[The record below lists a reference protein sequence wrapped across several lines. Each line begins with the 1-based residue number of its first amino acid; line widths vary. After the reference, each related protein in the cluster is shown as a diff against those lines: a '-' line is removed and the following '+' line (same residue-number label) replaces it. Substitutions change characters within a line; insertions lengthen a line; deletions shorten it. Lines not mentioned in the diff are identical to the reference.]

1 MPQIFNPGHRP
12 SAPLFPDELVYCS
25 VDDVANFLQL
35 PLPDPVALSDNSSI
49 VSTEL
54 KLPITGANYRRW
66 KIEAGTSITVYD
78 DNDALGKTYTVTRV
92 ESAGGG
98 NVNVVVTKIGAESFT
113 TAANANIQVNS
124 ALTNSKERG
133 LTKSQV
139 ESLIREKQDYI
150 DQVCRMAWRPH
161 LVADEYQ
168 NFTTFKP
175 YRRRYYTDYV
185 GAVYLRNRSVQRIL
199 RLSVWQG
206 DKYRELGSSVIKIT
220 VDSAEIG
227 ASDKLFLCPGV
238 THTAELARGKTST
251 TWDGDFG
258 TKTTAQ
264 HIANLI
270 NKDKATERGDVAI
283 GTLQENG
290 KQLNVDDEFLAT
302 ANSDEGDGVI
312 ILSSMRS
319 TEEGEDVTIATNNPD
334 AFAFALARNPSST
347 ITNVSGSD
355 FTVSDASSF
364 TKREGLVF
372 YTTGGTTYVA
382 RCSRNG
388 NTFTVNDD
396 TLTTGF
402 VANLANDIEVKQLR
416 LKTDVIDE
424 ARQKDW
430 WSMEDNGAIMF
441 NNQYPFYENH
451 SLKVSYIY
459 GERYLDKVIKEACI
473 KLVCMDIYLTDDYTV
488 LFPEGTSNIDLNAK
502 VQKLDDEVKRMLI
515 PYPESIIVAGMG
527 G

>member
-1 MPQIFNPGHRP
+1 MPQSFNPGHRP
-12 SAPLFPDELVYCS
+12 SSPLHPDELVYCS

-35 PLPDPVALSDNSSI
+35 PLPDPVALSGDSTI
-49 VSTEL
+49 VSSDL

-66 KIEAGTSITVYD
+66 KIEAETSITVYD
-78 DNDALGKTYTVTRV
+78 DADALGKTYTVSSV

-98 NVNVVVTKIGAESFT
+98 NVNIVVPKIGAETFT
-113 TAANANIQVNS
+113 TANNAQIQINS
-124 ALTNSKERG
+124 AFTNSKERG

-139 ESLIREKQDYI
+139 ETLIREKQDYI
-150 DQVCRMAWRPH
+150 DTVCRMSWRPQ

-206 DKYRELGSSVIKIT
+206 DKYRELGSSVIKIA
-220 VDSAEIG
+220 VKSVEMG
-227 ASDKLFLCPGV
+227 ASDKLFLCPAV
-238 THTAELARGKTST
+238 THTATLQRGKTLS

-258 TKTTAQ
+258 DKTTAQ
-264 HIANLI
+264 NIANLI
-270 NKDKATERGDVAI
+270 NKDKATSRSDIAI
-283 GTLQENG
+283 GTLQENS

-302 ANSDEGDGVI
+302 ANSDEGDGIVM
-312 ILSSMRS
+312 LSSMRS
-319 TEEGEDVTIATNNPD
+319 TEEGEDITIATNNPN
-334 AFAFALARNPSST
+334 AFEFSLGQDVQST

-382 RCSRNG
+382 RCSRVG
-388 NTFTVNDD
+388 NVFTVNDD
-396 TLTTGF
+396 TLTTDF
-402 VANLANDIEVKQLR
+402 VANLANDLVVKQLR

-488 LFPEGTSNIDLNAK
+488 LFPEGTSNIDLNSK
-502 VQKLDDEVKRMLI
+502 VQKLDEEVKRMLI
-515 PYPESIIVAGMG
+515 PYQESIIVAGMG

>member
-12 SAPLFPDELVYCS
+12 SSPLYPDDLVYCS

-35 PLPDPVALSDNSSI
+35 PLPDPVALSGNSSI
-49 VSTEL
+49 VSTNL

-78 DNDALGKTYTVTRV
+78 DADSLGKTYTVNDV

-98 NVNVVVTKIGAESFT
+98 NINVIVTKKGAEAFT
-113 TAANANIQVNS
+113 TANSAQIQINS
-124 ALTNSKERG
+124 ALTNSTERG

-139 ESLIREKQDYI
+139 ETLIREKQDYI
-150 DQVCRMAWRPH
+150 DTVCRMAWRPH
-161 LVADEYQ
+161 LVSDEYQ

-185 GAVYLRNRSVQRIL
+185 GAVYLRNRSIQRIL
-199 RLSVWQG
+199 RLGVWQG
-206 DKYRELGSSVIKIT
+206 DKYRELGSSIIKLT
-220 VDSAEIG
+220 VKSSSVG
-227 ASDKLFLCPGV
+227 ANDKIFLCPGV
-238 THTAELARGKTST
+238 AHTATLERGKTAT

-258 TKTTAQ
+258 DKTTAQ
-264 HIANLI
+264 NISNLI
-270 NKDKATERGDVAI
+270 NKDSATSRGDVPI
-283 GTLQENG
+283 GTLQENSI
-290 KQLNVDDEFLAT
+290 QLNVDDEFLAT
-302 ANSDEGDGVI
+302 ANSDDGDGVI
-312 ILSSMRS
+312 MISSMRS
-319 TEEGEDVTIATNNPD
+319 TEEGQDTTIAASNPD
-334 AFAFALARNPSST
+334 AFAFDLMLNPSST
-347 ITNVSGSD
+347 ITNVAGSNFTLSTATD
-355 FTVSDASSF
+355 FTL
-364 TKREGLVF
+364 RESLVF
-372 YTTGGTTYVA
+372 YTTGGNTYIA

-388 NTFTVNDD
+388 NVFTVTDD
-396 TLTTGF
+396 TLTTNF
-402 VANLANDIEVKQLR
+402 VANLAEGIEIKQLR

-502 VQKLDDEVKRMLI
+502 IQKLDEEVKRMLI
-515 PYPESIIVAGMG
+515 PYQESIIVAGMG

>member
-78 DNDALGKTYTVTRV
+78 DNDALGKTYTVSRV

-98 NVNVVVTKIGAESFT
+98 NVNIVVTVIGAESFT

-185 GAVYLRNRSVQRIL
+185 GAVYLRNRSIQRIL

-227 ASDKLFLCPGV
+227 ASDKLFCVLV
-238 THTAELARGKTST
+238 LHT
-251 TWDGDFG
+251 
-258 TKTTAQ
+258 Q
-264 HIANLI
+264 QN
-270 NKDKATERGDVAI
+270 
-283 GTLQENG
+283 
-290 KQLNVDDEFLAT
+290 
-302 ANSDEGDGVI
+302 
-312 ILSSMRS
+312 
-319 TEEGEDVTIATNNPD
+319 
-334 AFAFALARNPSST
+334 
-347 ITNVSGSD
+347 
-355 FTVSDASSF
+355 
-364 TKREGLVF
+364 
-372 YTTGGTTYVA
+372 
-382 RCSRNG
+382 
-388 NTFTVNDD
+388 
-396 TLTTGF
+396 
-402 VANLANDIEVKQLR
+402 
-416 LKTDVIDE
+416 
-424 ARQKDW
+424 
-430 WSMEDNGAIMF
+430 
-441 NNQYPFYENH
+441 
-451 SLKVSYIY
+451 
-459 GERYLDKVIKEACI
+459 
-473 KLVCMDIYLTDDYTV
+473 
-488 LFPEGTSNIDLNAK
+488 
-502 VQKLDDEVKRMLI
+502 
-515 PYPESIIVAGMG
+515 
-527 G
+527 